1 MRKAV
6 APFFKH
12 EPIRMLEGR
21 YPTPPY
27 PELRT
32 WQDKAWESMP
42 AILDEHETNEV
53 RIIDDVAWGPVDVDL
68 DEFERCI
75 QYARDA
81 YERAMG
87 VRPTVIDL
95 PNWTRGTI
103 LEQIAFT
110 NGFTIADRRTDED

>member
-1 MRKAV
+1 MTLTAMRAVV
-6 APFFKH
+6 APFLKH
-12 EPIRMLEGR
+12 EPIRMLEGY

-32 WQDKAWESMP
+32 WQDKAWEHN
-42 AILDEHETNEV
+42 DEV
-53 RIIDDVAWGPVDVDL
+53 RIIDGIAWGPVDVDI

-75 QYARDA
+75 QYARDE

-87 VRPTVIDL
+87 VTPTVIDL
-95 PNWTRGTI
+95 PNWARGTI

-110 NGFTIADRRTDED
+110 NGFTIADRRPDED